1 MARMTR
7 TQITL
12 EEAEYHFL
20 KARAAET
27 GASFSSLIRE
37 LVRERMERVAASS
50 PPVWAVAG
58 LVTESGFSGKDH
70 DTVLYG
76 EPTSPGRPGDAEP
89 PDLW

>member
-7 TQITL
+7 TQVTL

-27 GASFSSLIRE
+27 GASLSAVVRG
-37 LVRERMERVAASS
+37 LVRESMEHEAASR

-58 LVTESGFSGKDH
+58 LVTASEVSGKDH
-70 DTVLYG
+70 DAVLY
-76 EPTSPGRPGDAEP
+76 AEP
-89 PDLW
+89 EPPHRPAGAETPALP